1 MYEENNTEPEFM
13 KRPRSNPFRT
23 PDHYFDTIEDR
34 IMGAIE
40 HEAKK
45 KTTSATGKIF
55 QLLKP
60 VLGLAASFAVI
71 YLLAYYPIKYFSP
84 KSMVKSETTNISS
97 PETLDAYTFNVSLI
111 DENSL
116 VSTIFSDETDTL
128 SEIKPDELL
137 AFLSTEMTDLEIY
150 TEIQN

>member
-1 MYEENNTEPEFM
+1 MYEENDIEPEFM
-13 KRPRSNPFRT
+13 KRPKTNPFRT

-45 KTTSATGKIF
+45 KTTSAPGKIF

-84 KSMVKSETTNISS
+84 NSMVKSETTNTSS
-97 PETLDAYTFNVSLI
+97 PEILDAYSFNVSLI

>member
-1 MYEENNTEPEFM
+1 MYEENDIEPEFM
-13 KRPRSNPFRT
+13 KRPKTNPFRT

-45 KTTSATGKIF
+45 KTTSTPGKIF

-84 KSMVKSETTNISS
+84 NSMVKSETTNTSS
-97 PETLDAYTFNVSLI
+97 PEILDAYSFNVSLI